1 MSEKAALDRGLHHA
15 SEYLESLETR
25 SVITTATHEELTERL
40 DIELQDKSLPAEQ
53 VIDELARGVEGGLLT
68 TGGGR
73 FFAWAIGGT
82 LPAALA
88 ADWLSAAWG
97 NLAMVACLGGAR
109 SSG

>member
-1 MSEKAALDRGLHHA
+1 MSEKAALDRALHHA

-109 SSG
+109 NSG